1 MGRELQIQYFED
13 EHVIPRVP
21 VRQWV
26 LSLPIPLR
34 ALLDGVYRCGTDGVP
49 TFAEVGGP
57 TDDELHALLQTV
69 MTRLMKM
76 LTRHGVLIEE
86 MGQTYLP
93 GLPG

>member
-1 MGRELQIQYFED
+1 MGRELRIQYFED

-34 ALLDGVYRCGTDGVP
+34 ALLDGVYRCGADGVP
-49 TFAEVGGP
+49 TFAKVGGP